1 MRVVSSNLQHGVP
14 DPIGRPAL
22 GRAVAPLR
30 GLSADV
36 YGFQELDRG
45 RFRTRFRHQ
54 GEVLAKALGGELL
67 WARAKRRLWAAQ
79 ANALVV
85 RGEVRGHEVIRLP
98 GPGERRVALL
108 ATVVVGGEPWSIA
121 TTHLSLVPGAAVR
134 QLQTV
139 LDALDELPLPHVLM
153 GDLNLRPERV
163 AQVAAATGWTL
174 LAGPDTINARTGVN
188 RRLDHVLFHG
198 AVVTDGG
205 VTKLPVSDH
214 LAVWADLD
222 PIGPR

>member
-22 GRAVAPLR
+22 GRALAPLR
-30 GLSADV
+30 GLAADV

-45 RFRTRFRHQ
+45 RLRTRFRHQ
-54 GEVLAKALGGELL
+54 GGVLAGELGGTLV
-67 WARAKRRLWAAQ
+67 WARAKHRLWASQ

-85 RGEVRGHEVIRLP
+85 RGEVLTHEVLRLP
-98 GPGERRVALL
+98 GPGERRVAVL

-134 QLQTV
+134 QLQVV
-139 LDALDELPLPHVLM
+139 LDALDRLPAPRVLV

-163 AQVAAATGWTL
+163 ARAAEATGWRL
-174 LAGPDTINARTGVN
+174 LPGPDTINARTGLD
-188 RRLDHVLFHG
+188 RRLDHVLVHG
-198 AVVTDGG
+198 ATITDSG
-205 VTKLPVSDH
+205 VQKLPVSDH
-214 LAVWADLD
+214 LAVWADLS
-222 PIGPR
+222 PVPGT